1 MRENEHLQAP
11 PARPIRLLHV
21 DDARLH
27 SRLIPHALTAPPS
40 WEFRFTASTSEALA
54 VLDSWFP
61 DVVVTD
67 LFRGEDSGLD
77 LIARLRAM
85 EATREI
91 PIVVVSGAAAMF
103 EPQLR
108 ALGVA
113 ASISKPYSL
122 PDLRAAVL
130 RAVGRM

>member
-1 MRENEHLQAP
+1 MTPFAAVWSAP
-11 PARPIRLLHV
+11 SAP
-21 DDARLH
+21 
-27 SRLIPHALTAPPS
+27 PPS
-40 WEFRFTASTSEALA
+40 WEFRFTASTPVALA
-54 VLDSWFP
+54 VLDSCFP

-67 LFRGEDSGLD
+67 LFRGDDSGLD

-85 EATREI
+85 EVTREI